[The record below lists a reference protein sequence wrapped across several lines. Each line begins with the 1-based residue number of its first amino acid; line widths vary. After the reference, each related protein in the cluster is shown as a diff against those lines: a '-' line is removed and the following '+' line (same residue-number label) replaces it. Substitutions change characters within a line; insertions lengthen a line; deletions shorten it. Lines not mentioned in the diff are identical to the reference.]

1 MAVMGAWEIF
11 TRNGGKSG
19 MGGGGLEWFY
29 NDLPSLSILGKK
41 KQNVFLA
48 SNFLTFVSN
57 RFAVLQIFYNQL
69 RWGNRAESC
78 L

>member
-1 MAVMGAWEIF
+1 MIYTVQAFGQ
-11 TRNGGKSG
+11 
-19 MGGGGLEWFY
+19 
-29 NDLPSLSILGKK
+29 K

-57 RFAVLQIFYNQL
+57 RFAVLQIFYNLL
-69 RWGNRAESC
+69 RWGNSAESC